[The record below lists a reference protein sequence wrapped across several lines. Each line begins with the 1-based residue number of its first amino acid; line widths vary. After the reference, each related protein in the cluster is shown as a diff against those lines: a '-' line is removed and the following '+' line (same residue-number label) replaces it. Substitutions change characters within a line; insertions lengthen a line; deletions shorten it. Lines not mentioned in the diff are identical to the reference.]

1 VGDGMI
7 VLLSPTKTMKHRVY
21 KGKVR
26 VPFFT
31 NQTKKI
37 ADVFQRLDQ
46 KELQEFYSASDNIVK
61 QAFTHW
67 QTFESQPKTI
77 ALFAYQGEAFR
88 NLDALSL
95 STTEIL
101 KVDKHLRIL
110 SALYGVLRPL
120 EMISMYRLDLTKNFP
135 ELGNGLALWRELVT
149 IRLIEDVLPFKHP
162 IIVNCCSNEYTQMI
176 DIFKVKEVADWIQ
189 VNFEYIKEGHKVNIA
204 MLAKAARGT
213 LARELSLR
221 PITSISQMNRYLT
234 DYTCKIDKKSG
245 MVTYTQSI

>member
-1 VGDGMI
+1 MI

-21 KGKVR
+21 KGKSR
-26 VPFFT
+26 VPFFAE
-31 NQTKKI
+31 QTRKI
-37 ADVFQRLDQ
+37 IDVFQHLDLKDQ
-46 KELQEFYSASDNIVK
+46 QEFYSASDSIVR
-61 QAFTHW
+61 QAHLNW
-67 QTFESQPKTI
+67 QTFDNQSKTI

-88 NLDALSL
+88 NLDAATL

-120 EMISMYRLDLTKNFP
+120 ETISMYRLDLTKNFP
-135 ELGNGLALWRELVT
+135 ELGNGLTFWRELVT
-149 IRLIEDVLPFKHP
+149 NKLIEDVLPFKHP

-189 VNFEYIKEGHKVNIA
+189 VNFEYIKEGHKVNIS

-234 DYTCKIDKKSG
+234 GYTCKIDKKSG
-245 MVTYTQSI
+245 IVTYTQSI